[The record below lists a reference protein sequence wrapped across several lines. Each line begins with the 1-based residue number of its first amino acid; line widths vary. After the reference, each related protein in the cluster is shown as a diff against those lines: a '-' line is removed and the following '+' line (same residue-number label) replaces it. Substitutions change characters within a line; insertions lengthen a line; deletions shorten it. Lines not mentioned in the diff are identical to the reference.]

1 MFNNKYHYS
10 FKTFLHFWLAKIPC
24 MIHPN
29 QLLWT
34 KFGRTLPYVK
44 NDVNRAAKL
53 PDYWTVNQDRP
64 GDKNELFW
72 WWLQKAKH
80 FAHFTRKKHLQANY
94 WLKTY
99 QEQQE
104 DNSTDDI
111 CYLQGCQPWMYSK
124 LILRIDRGGMVDNVI
139 THSTWRHLNLKYSP
153 IVTNLWW
160 AKTCEKDVVAL

>member
-10 FKTFLHFWLAKIPC
+10 FTTFLHFWLAKIPC

-64 GDKNELFW
+64 GDKNELFC

-111 CYLQGCQPWMYSK
+111 CYLQGCQLWTYSK

-139 THSTWRHLNLKYSP
+139 THGTWRHLNLKYSP
-153 IVTNLWW
+153 IVTNLRW
-160 AKTCEKDVVAL
+160 AKTCEKDVFAL

>member
-1 MFNNKYHYS
+1 MTSIVQQNCQIIELL
-10 FKTFLHFWLAKIPC
+10 TKIDLGTRMSC
-24 MIHPN
+24 
-29 QLLWT
+29 
-34 KFGRTLPYVK
+34 FGS
-44 NDVNRAAKL
+44 
-53 PDYWTVNQDRP
+53 DYKRQNI
-64 GDKNELFW
+64 
-72 WWLQKAKH
+72 

-111 CYLQGCQPWMYSK
+111 CYLQGCQPWTYSK

-153 IVTNLWW
+153 IVTNLRW
-160 AKTCEKDVVAL
+160 AKTCEKDVLPCNIRPDWLTSRQSHYCHGIPEVFMRKRSMLTLKQL